1 MPAKAKPPKPTKPKP
16 PAKPKPPT
24 AQTISGACL
33 CGGVKIEIDYPAF
46 WAWHDHSPASRIA
59 HGAAY
64 ATYAGCWKSKVR
76 VAKGEKLIST
86 FHDAERKQ
94 VRSFCSRCGTPLMF
108 ARGSSPKWM
117 NVPRALFAGRI
128 GREAKYHIAIEQLQ
142 DWAYLGAPVGPLKGY
157 PGVTIEKGRKPRQ
170 RGGDLFEV

>member
-1 MPAKAKPPKPTKPKP
+1 MPATAKPVKPSVP
-16 PAKPKPPT
+16 PRPRMKAAET
-24 AQTISGACL
+24 LSGACL
-33 CGGVKIEIDYPAF
+33 CGGVEIEIDMPAF
-46 WAWHDHSPASRIA
+46 WAWHDHSEASRRA

-76 VAKGEKLIST
+76 VRKGETLIST
-86 FHDAERKQ
+86 FNDTERKH

-108 ARGSSPKWM
+108 ARGGAPKWL

-128 GREAKYHIAIEQLQ
+128 GREAKYHLAIRELQ

-157 PGVTIEKGRKPRQ
+157 PGVSIEKTRKAPRAKA
-170 RGGDLFEV
+170 GLFEP